1 MAGIPVTV
9 RKWLMD
15 LGFDR
20 RYGVRHAAGE
30 EGGRRSQARDPPP
43 AGNVLPIYS
52 RLWS

>member
-20 RYGVRHAAGE
+20 RYGVRHAAGK
-30 EGGRRSQARDPPP
+30 EGVAVHKRATAASRNDP
-43 AGNVLPIYS
+43 AYI
-52 RLWS
+52 

>member
-20 RYGVRHAAGE
+20 RYGVRHAAGKR
-30 EGGRRSQARDPPP
+30 GVAVHKRATAAGRKYP
-43 AGNVLPIYS
+43 AYI
-52 RLWS
+52 

>member
-20 RYGVRHAAGE
+20 RYGVRHVAGE
-30 EGGRRSQARDPPP
+30 EGVVVHKRATAAGRKYP
-43 AGNVLPIYS
+43 AYI
-52 RLWS
+52 

>member
-30 EGGRRSQARDPPP
+30 EGGSPITSARPPP
-43 AGNVLPIYS
+43 AGNILPIY
-52 RLWS
+52 

>member
-30 EGGRRSQARDPPP
+30 EGGIADHKRATAAGRKYP
-43 AGNVLPIYS
+43 AYI
-52 RLWS
+52 